1 MIPRAECVSLPGD
14 RAQPE
19 VPRRA
24 QDTHLQ
30 ARLAATGASEPRW
43 HRMRRRL
50 PDVLRPRADM
60 LYRPEVGAC
69 LGELLAGLCPE
80 RSNSEEAR

>member
-1 MIPRAECVSLPGD
+1 MTRD
-14 RAQPE
+14 RA
-19 VPRRA
+19 
-24 QDTHLQ
+24 HLGPTPVD
-30 ARLAATGASEPRW
+30 AVSWWGLVAGLAATGASEPRW